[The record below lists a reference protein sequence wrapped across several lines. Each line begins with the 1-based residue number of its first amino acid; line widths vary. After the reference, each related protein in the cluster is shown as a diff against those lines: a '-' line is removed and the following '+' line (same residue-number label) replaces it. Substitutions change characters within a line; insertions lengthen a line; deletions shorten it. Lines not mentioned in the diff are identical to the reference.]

1 MKNVKVY
8 QLDVTQFAENQYF
21 QKHYEM
27 LSRERQA
34 KIDAY
39 RVESAKRLSLGAGIV
54 LDKGLREY
62 GLCERDVKIKYGENG
77 KPYLEDYPDI
87 HFNLSHSGN
96 MVLAVFSD
104 AEVGCDIEEVG
115 KSQEKL
121 AERFFCQSEYEYLM
135 EKQDERERC
144 EEFYRIWTLK
154 ESFMKVTGLG
164 MKLALDSFC
173 FEFGEP
179 VTIRQQVSKDDYEFQ
194 EFELTDKREIKYKAA
209 ICRCVKK

>member
-8 QLDVTQFAENQYF
+8 QLDVTQFEENQYF
-21 QKHYEM
+21 QKHYGM
-27 LSRERQA
+27 LSKERQA

-39 RVESAKRLSLGAGIV
+39 RVENARRLSLGAGII
-54 LDKGLREY
+54 LDQGLQKYGLR
-62 GLCERDVKIKYGENG
+62 ERDVKIKYGENG
-77 KPYLEDYPDI
+77 KPYLEDNPDI
-87 HFNLSHSGN
+87 YFNLSHSGN
-96 MVLAVFSD
+96 MVLAVFSN

-121 AERFFCQSEYEYLM
+121 AERFFCPSEYEYLM
-135 EKQDERERC
+135 EIKDERERC

-173 FEFGEP
+173 FGFGEP
-179 VTIRQQVSKDDYEFQ
+179 VTIQQQVSKDDYEFQ
-194 EFELTDKREIKYKAA
+194 ELEFTDKREIKYKAA